1 MRLYIIRHAWA
12 EDPDD
17 RRWPDDS
24 ARPLTSDGIKR
35 FRCVAE
41 KLGERGCR
49 PTLIASSPYVR
60 AWQTAELLVKHL
72 GCDPRLARLDALEC
86 GSDLAAALAWTAE
99 QDADELAW
107 VGHMPDV
114 ALCVARLI
122 GDGTAQIEFAK
133 GAIAALDFPARPAL
147 GLGVLRWFAT
157 AKVLGC

>member
-35 FRCVAE
+35 YRCVAE

-72 GCDPRLARLDALEC
+72 GCEPKLARLDALEC

-114 ALCVARLI
+114 ALFVARLI

-133 GAIAALDFPARPAL
+133 GAIAALDFSARPAL